1 MAITSQEKL
10 LSKRYYRI
18 FLISIVKWVRK
29 KDERIMQLAKWGY
42 LMYLK
47 TIIDPGIYIAPNG
60 RLDRTIESFTESQC
74 WNFFEFRKLD
84 LIRLVRELKFPKT
97 CRFDNR
103 SKMSGEEVL
112 LRGLYELVS
121 GEDQYSIAENVFG
134 REQSTQSRAFK
145 FFNDHIYST
154 FLQLLSNNLEW
165 WFNSGLLEDSRAA
178 IQRKLQSI
186 GFSFEDN
193 ELNRVFSFIDCNCLE
208 SSRVAGGPRSDGAD
222 AERWQCNI
230 QRAFYNGWKS
240 IHGLK
245 HQTVDIAHGF
255 TIDMHGPTSLRRND
269 LFLLRES
276 RLIPRFTELFR
287 GEHIPYCAYGD
298 SIYPHVPHLRSAW
311 RGVDAITQQQVQ
323 ENTAYKRVRISIE
336 WNYGSTA
343 NLFQYLRKLDKLKI
357 MNNTN
362 VVKVYTVATLLRNCH
377 VALYG
382 GISSNYFELVL
393 RDDMLEKYLR
403 QEPLNE

>member
-1 MAITSQEKL
+1 
-10 LSKRYYRI
+10 
-18 FLISIVKWVRK
+18 
-29 KDERIMQLAKWGY
+29 
-42 LMYLK
+42 
-47 TIIDPGIYIAPNG
+47 
-60 RLDRTIESFTESQC
+60 
-74 WNFFEFRKLD
+74 
-84 LIRLVRELKFPKT
+84 
-97 CRFDNR
+97 
-103 SKMSGEEVL
+103 MSGEEVL